1 MITVDFN
8 FEEAIPER
16 ARVNRIILSQ
26 EMIAALASHARSVL
40 RSNERLHLTT
50 ITEPEEFME
59 RHFGESFEGASLISS
74 ELQGTM
80 LDLGSGNGFPGL
92 PFYAARPGLKPYL
105 AEGSSKKSGF
115 LGAST
120 LAAGLGDVEVLALHI
135 QRPGDMPE
143 GLRPDVWLTRAMG
156 GWEKILPRFAR
167 TMHENDRILLWA
179 GEEVEA
185 ISRRK
190 IWKRLRIEK
199 KHVLP
204 GLDRGWIWVLASA
217 EPAVEIAVEAES

>member
-8 FEEAIPER
+8 FEVAIPDR
-16 ARVNRIILSQ
+16 AGASGIVLSP
-26 EMIAALASHARSVL
+26 EMVAALATHARALL

-50 ITEPEEFME
+50 ITEPDEFME

-92 PFYAARPGLKPYL
+92 PFHAARPGLKPYL
-105 AEGSSKKSGF
+105 AESSSKKSGF

-120 LAAGLGDVEVLALHI
+120 LAAGLGDVEVLELHV
-135 QRPGDMPE
+135 QRPGDLPE

-167 TMHENDRILLWA
+167 TMGEDDRILLWA
-179 GEEVEA
+179 GEEVES

-190 IWKRLRIEK
+190 VWKRLKIVK
-199 KHVLP
+199 KHALP
-204 GLDRGWIWVLASA
+204 GLDRGWIWVIASE
-217 EPAVEIAVEAES
+217 EPAV